1 MASVYG
7 GGKRSDF
14 YGERKVLG
22 EGKVPKLEKVEVMP
36 MFLLSLFSSPPR
48 LLFIK
53 LLCELEV
60 EEKTSRPGKR
70 GTISERFEELTSSR
84 FPLPHALKR
93 KSTSIFGVLHSLEL
107 FCIQFFVH
115 SLFVYCYLCM
125 NARETWKTKAIVAHM
140 SENLSP

>member
-36 MFLLSLFSSPPR
+36 MFLLSLFSSSSLALHQATLR
-48 LLFIK
+48 
-53 LLCELEV
+53 V
-60 EEKTSRPGKR
+60 GSGEKTSRPGER

-84 FPLPHALKR
+84 FPLSHSLKR

-107 FCIQFFVH
+107 FCIQFFVR

>member
-60 EEKTSRPGKR
+60 EEKASRPGKR

-84 FPLPHALKR
+84 FPLPILR
-93 KSTSIFGVLHSLEL
+93 SESQRL
-107 FCIQFFVH
+107 FLASFLVWNCFVFNF
-115 SLFVYCYLCM
+115 LFVLFSC
-125 NARETWKTKAIVAHM
+125 IVICA
-140 SENLSP
+140 